1 LKSLGE
7 RLRQLREKKGLLL
20 RQVAAAIEVDTAMIS
35 KFEKG
40 ERKPTR
46 EQLSNLA
53 KALDVDERELLL
65 SYLSEKV
72 ANELKD
78 EELAKEALKI
88 AGKKIDHLN
97 KNKKG

>member
-1 LKSLGE
+1 MKSLGE